1 MGRTDRALVLARGL
15 GSRMRAEDPGVQ
27 LTPEQ
32 EKAASAGLKALI
44 PIAGR
49 PFLDYVLASLADAGI
64 RDRRPGH
71 RAG

>member
-1 MGRTDRALVLARGL
+1 
-15 GSRMRAEDPGVQ
+15 MRAEDPSVH

-49 PFLDYVLASLADAGI
+49 PFLDYVLGIAGG
-64 RDRRPGH
+64 RRHPDRRPGH